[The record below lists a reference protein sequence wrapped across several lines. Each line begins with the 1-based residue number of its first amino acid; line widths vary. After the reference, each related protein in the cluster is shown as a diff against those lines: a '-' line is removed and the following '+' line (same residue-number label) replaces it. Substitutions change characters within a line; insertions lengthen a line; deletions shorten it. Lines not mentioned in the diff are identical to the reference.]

1 MYNNSRMYINKV
13 KKMINDS
20 DKKPR
25 KKKENELFEKKT
37 KPKKTK
43 KKYVYKKSNKK

>member
-1 MYNNSRMYINKV
+1 MYNNSRIYINQV

-25 KKKENELFEKKT
+25 KKKENELFEKKSN
-37 KPKKTK
+37 KSK
-43 KKYVYKKSNKK
+43 KKSVYKKKKNKK